1 MYFGREAIDSMFVLF
16 GEILQCMVHRPLFW
30 YGEKRIKH
38 WENEHQIC
46 FDMQDRDG
54 IMHAQGQ
61 MIGWREYLRIWHS
74 IVYNFFDE
82 EVPESADDKLQ
93 RDKNSSMS
101 ECSDPDYWHWV
112 HFGGNKISWQI
123 MRRTEITYWRGPE
136 IPLIKPTQQVTSDY
150 ERMCHYENIIDAI
163 SVL

>member
-61 MIGWREYLRIWHS
+61 MIGWREYLRILHS

-93 RDKNSSMS
+93 RYKNSSVS

-123 MRRTEITYWRGPE
+123 M
-136 IPLIKPTQQVTSDY
+136 
-150 ERMCHYENIIDAI
+150 
-163 SVL
+163 